1 MTTMAAA
8 SHSAKI
14 WNVNYNLAMGDFRG
28 IGKRRLYEICSLTAS
43 NQPNHQITPFFP
55 NLDSFANI
63 LHVFVKK
70 FSKNEIFIKMLINL
84 GSSEVVGVA

>member
-70 FSKNEIFIKMLINL
+70 ALQKWDLYQDVDQL
-84 GSSEVVGVA
+84 GSSEVVVVA